1 MTNDKISKCERNQNW
16 QATAKRADGRLVAVM
31 RGQPGGELEG
41 NFYLYKD
48 DWTPRLSLIGRG
60 MKDYSAGEINLMFSS
75 GELSLIKGTIPTI
88 SSS

>member
-1 MTNDKISKCERNQNW
+1 MTNDRISECEQNKNW

-31 RGQPGGELEG
+31 RGQPGGKFEG

-48 DWTPRLSLIGRG
+48 DWTPRLAPIGRG
-60 MKDYSAGEINLMFSS
+60 MKAYSAGEIALMFSS
-75 GELSLIKGTIPTI
+75 GEVSLIKGTIPTV